1 MRVTVATWYMT
12 ISPPRTA
19 AGADSA
25 TKIGAVTIDT
35 PIVTPR
41 KKRDTSSHTRLVAR
55 PLSTAN
61 TAYVSATSTIV
72 GLRPMALARRRA
84 DSAPQIEPATTIV
97 ATHSV
102 CFVERSNSL
111 V

>member
-1 MRVTVATWYMT
+1 MPVTVATWYMT

-41 KKRDTSSHTRLVAR
+41 KKRATSSQTRLWAR

-61 TAYVSATSTIV
+61 TA
-72 GLRPMALARRRA
+72 
-84 DSAPQIEPATTIV
+84 
-97 ATHSV
+97 
-102 CFVERSNSL
+102 
-111 V
+111 